1 MERIFNNNYSCF
13 EATNNMALTHLNLK
27 RFRVANIFSYSTF
40 FNQNTLRKKLQIMYA
55 NLRV

>member
-13 EATNNMALTHLNLK
+13 ITTKNKALAHPELK
-27 RFRVANIFSYSTF
+27 GLRVASILFYTTF
-40 FNQNTLRKKLQIMYA
+40 FNQNTLCKKLQIMYA